1 MRTRPAYL
9 LTFGC
14 LEYHMAYILAG
25 GWTITCISGLE
36 RHVYYV
42 LSSETSFIY
51 MSQ

>member
-9 LTFGC
+9 LPFGG

-36 RHVYYV
+36 HHVHHV